1 VAVPSWTVRG
11 VRSMVMV
18 MVLIAV
24 SLKKFVVNRDTSMKT
39 LFA

>member
-1 VAVPSWTVRG
+1 VSPSWTVRG

-18 MVLIAV
+18 MLLIAV
-24 SLKKFVVNRDTSMKT
+24 SFKKFVVNRDTSMNA